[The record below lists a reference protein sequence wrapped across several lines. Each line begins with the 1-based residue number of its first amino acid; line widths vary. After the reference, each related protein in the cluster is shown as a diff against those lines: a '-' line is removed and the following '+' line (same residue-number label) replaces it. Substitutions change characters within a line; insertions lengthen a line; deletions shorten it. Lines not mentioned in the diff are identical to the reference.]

1 MRRPSAGTCVCTEQ
15 GTQLQPIVAAKNGRR
30 ARVPPPRCHR
40 QHSPKVFDVEMSSR
54 VVSNVDAL
62 VDGQG
67 Q

>member
-1 MRRPSAGTCVCTEQ
+1 MRRPSQEPASAPNRGHNCSQ
-15 GTQLQPIVAAKNGRR
+15 SLLPNGRR

-40 QHSPKVFDVEMSSR
+40 QHSPKVFKREMSSR